1 MVHNPIDQ
9 GKAYHQGFVHP
20 DSQHVTAFVT
30 PWGLYEWQRI
40 PFGLK
45 NAPAVYQRHMEGCLE
60 GLTHECRVVYL
71 NDILVYSRTYEEH
84 VGHIWQVLQCVQQ
97 HGIKLKPL
105 KPAKCSLFQRKVKY
119 LGRIIS
125 SEGHAPDPKDTKA
138 LQSLREK
145 RPKTTTSTQA
155 NSSFCH

>member
-1 MVHNPIDQ
+1 MA
-9 GKAYHQGFVHP
+9 K
-20 DSQHVTAFVT
+20 
-30 PWGLYEWQRI
+30 R
-40 PFGLK
+40 PFGLN

-60 GLTHECRVVYL
+60 GLTHECCVVYL
-71 NDILVYSRTYEEH
+71 DDILVYSRTFEEH
-84 VGHIWQVLQCVQQ
+84 VGHIRQVLQRVQQ
-97 HGIKLKPL
+97 HGIKL

-145 RPKTTTSTQA
+145 RPKTVGEVRQLLGLVGYFRKYISQA
-155 NSSFCH
+155 SPNKQNCCMNW